1 MVKIKVN
8 LANSKNYGGERDLR
22 NIKYIVVHY
31 TGNDGD
37 SDESN
42 ANYFKTHVVQASA
55 HYFVDGNSITQ
66 SVLDDRV
73 AYSVGGKKWTD
84 CAKTGGGKL
93 YGVVTNANS
102 ISVELCDEVKNGKAD
117 FTEATIRNAIDLIR
131 LLMKKYNI
139 DLTHVVRH
147 FDVNGKRCP
156 VPFMN
161 AAAWE
166 NFKTRLGGGEVIEK
180 KTFFIDNTPV
190 MMDSILT
197 DGVNF
202 VKLRDILNAL
212 GYTVKVTGKRIDIFK
227 K

>member
-84 CAKTGGGKL
+84 CAKTGGGNL

-139 DLTHVVRH
+139 DLNHVVRH
-147 FDVNGKRCP
+147 FDVNGKHCP

-161 AAAWE
+161 AATWG
-166 NFKTRLGGGEVIEK
+166 NFKTRLGGGEVVEK

-190 MMDSILT
+190 AMDSILSE
-197 DGVNF
+197 GVNF

-212 GYTVKVTGKRIDIFK
+212 GYTVKVTGKRIDILK

>member
-117 FTEATIRNAIDLIR
+117 FTESTIRNAIDLIR
-131 LLMKKYNI
+131 LLMKKYDI
-139 DLTHVVRH
+139 DLNHVVRH
-147 FDVNGKRCP
+147 FDVNGKHCP

-161 AAAWE
+161 ADAWE
-166 NFKTRLGGGEVIEK
+166 NFKKRLGGGEVVEK
-180 KTFFIDNTPV
+180 KTFFVDNTPV
-190 MMDSILT
+190 VMDSILT

-212 GYTVKVTGKRIDIFK
+212 GYTVKVTGKRIDILK

>member
-55 HYFVDGNSITQ
+55 HYFVGGNSITQ

-102 ISVELCDEVKNGKAD
+102 ISVELCDELKNGKAD
-117 FTEATIRNAIDLIR
+117 FTEATIRNAIDLIQ

-139 DLTHVVRH
+139 DLNHVVRH
-147 FDVNGKRCP
+147 FDVNGKHCP
-156 VPFMN
+156 APFMN

-166 NFKTRLGGGEVIEK
+166 NFKTRLGGGEVVEK

-190 MMDSILT
+190 VMDSILT

-212 GYTVKVTGKRIDIFK
+212 GYTVKVTGKRIDITK

>member
-8 LANSKNYGGERDLR
+8 LANSNNYGGERDLR

-139 DLTHVVRH
+139 DLNHVVRH
-147 FDVNGKRCP
+147 FDVNGKHCP

-161 AAAWE
+161 AAAWG
-166 NFKTRLGGGEVIEK
+166 NFKTRLGGGEVVEK

-190 MMDSILT
+190 AMDSILSE
-197 DGVNF
+197 GVNF

-212 GYTVKVTGKRIDIFK
+212 GYTVKVTGKRIDILK

>member
-84 CAKTGGGKL
+84 CAKTGGGNL

-139 DLTHVVRH
+139 DLNHVVRH
-147 FDVNGKRCP
+147 FDVNGKHCP

-161 AAAWE
+161 AAARG
-166 NFKTRLGGGEVIEK
+166 NFKTRLGGGEVVEK

-190 MMDSILT
+190 AMDSILSE
-197 DGVNF
+197 GVNF

-212 GYTVKVTGKRIDIFK
+212 GYTVKVTGKRIDILK

>member
-8 LANSKNYGGERDLR
+8 LANAKNYGGERDLR

-66 SVLDDRV
+66 SVLDDHV

-117 FTEATIRNAIDLIR
+117 FTESTIRNAIDLIR
-131 LLMKKYNI
+131 LLMKKYDI
-139 DLTHVVRH
+139 DLNHVVRH
-147 FDVNGKRCP
+147 FDVNGKHCP

-161 AAAWE
+161 ADAWE
-166 NFKTRLGGGEVIEK
+166 NFKKRLGGGEVVEK
-180 KTFFIDNTPV
+180 KTFFVDNTPV
-190 MMDSILT
+190 VMDSILT

-212 GYTVKVTGKRIDIFK
+212 GYTVKVTGKRIDILK